1 MGNPALGLVTPT
13 GEIPTIQTP
22 RRKKNVE
29 YRTREH
35 LTEHEVERLIEATSS
50 HRDATMILLAFR
62 HGLRAS
68 ELVDLRWE
76 QVDFQT
82 GVLHVRR
89 AKAGTP
95 ATHPLTGRELRA
107 LRRLQRENGT
117 STHLFMSE
125 RKAPISIDGFQK
137 MVERLSLRANLGF
150 PVHVHMLRHACGF
163 KMANDGIDTRTIQ
176 AYLGHTYGALYR
188 AIAGAVQGLVER
200 LTEHCPRR

>member
-1 MGNPALGLVTPT
+1 MRNSALRLVTTT
-13 GEIPTIQTP
+13 GEIPTVTP
-22 RRKKNVE
+22 RRRANQH

-68 ELVDLRWE
+68 ELVDLRWD
-76 QVDFQT
+76 QVDFAM

-107 LRRLQRENGT
+107 LRRLQRET
-117 STHLFMSE
+117 RPSTHLFMSE

-137 MVERLSLRANLGF
+137 MVERTSAQAKLGF
-150 PVHVHMLRHACGF
+150 
-163 KMANDGIDTRTIQ
+163 Q
-176 AYLGHTYGALYR
+176 
-188 AIAGAVQGLVER
+188 
-200 LTEHCPRR
+200 

>member
-1 MGNPALGLVTPT
+1 MAKSHLKLIAPAGKNPTVHS
-13 GEIPTIQTP
+13 P
-22 RRKKNVE
+22 RRKKNAE
-29 YRTREH
+29 YRSREH
-35 LTEHEVERLIEATSS
+35 LTENEVERLIEATTS

-76 QVDFQT
+76 QVDFDT

-107 LRRLQRENGT
+107 LRRLQRETGP

-125 RKAPISIDGFQK
+125 RKA
-137 MVERLSLRANLGF
+137 
-150 PVHVHMLRHACGF
+150 
-163 KMANDGIDTRTIQ
+163 
-176 AYLGHTYGALYR
+176 
-188 AIAGAVQGLVER
+188 
-200 LTEHCPRR
+200 